1 MEVVFYWELGEVVAE
16 VLPLVAANH
25 LGDDYSVGI
34 EVEPLHRKVGLD
46 PQRKTCSKYCLVRVG
61 G

>member
-1 MEVVFYWELGEVVAE
+1 MAE

-25 LGDDYSVGI
+25 PGDDYSVGI

-46 PQRKTCSKYCLVRVG
+46 PQKKTCSKYRWVRFG
-61 G
+61 A